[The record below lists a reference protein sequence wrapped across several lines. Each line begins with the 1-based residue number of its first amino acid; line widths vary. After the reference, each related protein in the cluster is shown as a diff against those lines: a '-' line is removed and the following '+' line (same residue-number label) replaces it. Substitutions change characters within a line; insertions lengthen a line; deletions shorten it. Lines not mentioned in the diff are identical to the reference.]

1 MKRLVFV
8 VIGLFVLAGVVTG
21 TRAALA
27 QLNPPG
33 ANIPTTTVKRG
44 QVDTSV
50 HATGELRATKSEV
63 LSAPASG
70 AQLRI
75 LTLKATGTEVKKGD
89 LVVEFDPSDQEYQV
103 EEQKSILREAQLEI
117 EKLQAENAA
126 QKAQDDVDLLTA
138 RFDVRKGEL
147 DVQGNELLSTI
158 DARKRELT
166 LEEARRRLAQLEEDV
181 QSRAKSSE
189 AALAVA
195 LEKKNKAQLTIDQ
208 AQRLLDQMH
217 LKAGMD
223 GIVAVR
229 ENRETNFFFWGMT
242 FNEYREG
249 DTVSS
254 GNLVAEVLDLSQIEF
269 SAKVSETERG
279 RLAQGQPAVVTIDAL
294 GGTPIKAHTSLIGG
308 ISQTGRFFG
317 MSQGPTRQFDV
328 TFKLDDVPAALR
340 PGLSAQVT
348 IEGDPLKNVLYVPR
362 QALFDK
368 SGKPTVFIK
377 AGAGFEPKEVK
388 VVARTASAV
397 VLDQVS
403 EGAEIAL
410 ADPTRRAGAEAPS
423 QAGPPTRMVG
433 TR

>member
-8 VIGLFVLAGVVTG
+8 AIGLFVLAGVVTG

-27 QLNPPG
+27 QLQPQG
-33 ANIPTTTVKRG
+33 AGVPTTTVKRG
-44 QVDTSV
+44 RVDTSV
-50 HATGELRATKSEV
+50 HAMGELKATQSET

-70 AQLRI
+70 TQLRL
-75 LTLKATGTEVKKGD
+75 LTLRQTGAQVKKGD
-89 LVVEFDPSDQEYQV
+89 VVVEFDPSDQEYQV
-103 EEQKSILREAQLEI
+103 EEQRSVLREAQLEI
-117 EKLQAENAA
+117 AKLQAENAA

-138 RFDVRKGEL
+138 RFDVRKAEL
-147 DVQGNELLSTI
+147 DVQGNELLSSI

-166 LEEARRRLAQLEEDV
+166 LDEARRRLAQLEEDV
-181 QSRAKSSE
+181 TSRAKSSE
-189 AALAVA
+189 AAMAVA
-195 LEKKNKAQLTIDQ
+195 AEKRNKAQITIDQ
-208 AQRLLDQMH
+208 AQRLLDQMQ
-217 LKAGMD
+217 LRATMD

-254 GNLVAEVLDLSQIEF
+254 GSLVAEVLDLSGIEF
-269 SAKVSETERG
+269 TAKVSETERA
-279 RLAQGQPAVVTIDAL
+279 RLAEGQSAMVAIDAY
-294 GGTPIKAHTSLIGG
+294 GGAPIKAQTSLIGG

-317 MSQGPTRQFDV
+317 QGQGPTRQFDV
-328 TFKLDDVPAALR
+328 TFKLDEVPPALR

-348 IEGDPLKNVLYVPR
+348 IEGDPLKDVLYVPR

-368 SGKPTVFIK
+368 SGKPTVYLK

-397 VLDQVS
+397 VLDKIT

-410 ADPTRRAGAEAPS
+410 ADPTRRTGGESAR
-423 QAGPPTRMVG
+423 QAGPPTSMVG
-433 TR
+433 AR

>member
-1 MKRLVFV
+1 MKRLLFV
-8 VIGLFVLAGVVTG
+8 AIGLFLLAGVVTG

-33 ANIPTTTVKRG
+33 ADIPTTTVKRG
-44 QVDTSV
+44 RVDTSV
-50 HATGELRATKSEV
+50 NATGELKATKSEV

-75 LTLKATGTEVKKGD
+75 LTLKQTGVHVKKGD
-89 LVVEFDPSDQEYQV
+89 VIVEFDPSDQEYQV
-103 EEQKSILREAQLEI
+103 EEQKSVLREANLEI
-117 EKLQAENAA
+117 VKLQAEQAA

-147 DVQGNELLSTI
+147 DVQGNELLSSI
-158 DARKRELT
+158 EARKRELT

-181 QSRAKSSE
+181 KSRAKSSE

-195 LEKKNKAQLTIDQ
+195 AEKRNKAQLTIDQ
-208 AQRLLDQMH
+208 ALRLLDQMH
-217 LKAGMD
+217 LRATMD

-254 GNLVAEVLDLSQIEF
+254 GSMVAEVLDLSQIEF

-279 RLAQGQPAVVTIDAL
+279 RLSEGQQAMVAIDAL
-294 GGTPIKAHTSLIGG
+294 GGTPIKARTSLIGG

-317 MSQGPTRQFDV
+317 QGQGPTRQFDV
-328 TFKLDDVPAALR
+328 SFKLEEIPPALR

-348 IEGDPLKNVLYVPR
+348 IEGDPLENVLYVPR

-368 SGKPTVFIK
+368 SGKPTVFLK

-388 VVARTASAV
+388 VVTRTQNSV
-397 VLDQVS
+397 VLDQVA

-410 ADPTRRAGAEAPS
+410 ADPTRRAGGEVAS